1 MAIILE
7 TDRVG
12 HLIGIDRLENRDP
25 CLSVTDCSG
34 YNKMHGSG
42 GQQVLAWEF
51 ETKPKLKRF
60 LETKNFVLITSIL
73 ILWEVFLICVSS
85 LVLKDSYR

>member
-1 MAIILE
+1 MSFHNLSFLFTVGSMAIILE
-7 TDRVG
+7 TDRWVID
-12 HLIGIDRLENRDP
+12 LGIDRLENRDP

-60 LETKNFVLITSIL
+60 LETKRIL
-73 ILWEVFLICVSS
+73 F
-85 LVLKDSYR
+85 

>member
-1 MAIILE
+1 MSYHNLSFLFTVGSMAIILE
-7 TDRVG
+7 TDRWVID
-12 HLIGIDRLENRDP
+12 LGIDRLENRDP

-34 YNKMHGSG
+34 HNKMHSSG

-60 LETKNFVLITSIL
+60 LET
-73 ILWEVFLICVSS
+73 
-85 LVLKDSYR
+85 